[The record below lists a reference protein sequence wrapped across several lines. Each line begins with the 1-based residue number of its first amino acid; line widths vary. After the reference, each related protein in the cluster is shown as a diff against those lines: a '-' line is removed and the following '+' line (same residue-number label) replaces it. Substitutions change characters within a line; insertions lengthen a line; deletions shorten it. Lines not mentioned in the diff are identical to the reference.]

1 LVCANDRLAIGALEA
16 LKKHGLKCPDDISVT
31 GFNNLP
37 YLRMAMPGLTTI
49 NIQKFHVGRAS
60 AELVLRSIDDPD
72 AVIPSCTILPVQ
84 LIERG
89 SVKPPAPAKH

>member
-1 LVCANDRLAIGALEA
+1 LAIGALEA

-49 NIQKFHVGRAS
+49 NIQKFNVGRAS